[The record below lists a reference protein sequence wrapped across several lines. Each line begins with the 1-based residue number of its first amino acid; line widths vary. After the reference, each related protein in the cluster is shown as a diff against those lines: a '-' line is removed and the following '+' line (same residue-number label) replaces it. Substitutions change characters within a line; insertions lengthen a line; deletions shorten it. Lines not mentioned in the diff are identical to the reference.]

1 MQNRNHTRTKEEVLI
16 MERKT
21 WKVAVIG
28 CGSFAQLQYLPNISK
43 EANAETVAVVD
54 VNPEFTHAI
63 AEKYGIPNWYT
74 TVEELIEKCDF
85 DIAIDAASIQ
95 QHHAINMAVLG
106 AGKHL
111 ISQKPAAENVEEI
124 SEQIELAKKNHVKFV
139 CAPVHPLRYDLNMA
153 LQMIRDGVIGNAYY
167 AKCNMSHGG
176 PEYFQYRAA
185 DSSWFY
191 EPGAGALVDMGVHG
205 LQIVTAIFGPARR
218 VSCTAK
224 VTTPVRTI
232 RSGAFDGKK
241 IQTDKIPDQYIIT
254 LDFGDNKLA
263 LVDTGFAQ
271 KASKAPQ
278 LEIFGD
284 LGTISFTQPYM
295 SNPVPEVYIDSPE
308 KGIRGWIQPM
318 EGAKPPRK
326 LQSQCCVLWDL
337 IDAIEEDRAPV
348 LSGER
353 ARHLEE
359 IMCKIPEAIE
369 TGHPIELTTT
379 F

>member
-1 MQNRNHTRTKEEVLI
+1 M
-16 MERKT
+16 
-21 WKVAVIG
+21 
-28 CGSFAQLQYLPNISK
+28 
-43 EANAETVAVVD
+43 
-54 VNPEFTHAI
+54 
-63 AEKYGIPNWYT
+63 
-74 TVEELIEKCDF
+74 
-85 DIAIDAASIQ
+85 
-95 QHHAINMAVLG
+95 
-106 AGKHL
+106 
-111 ISQKPAAENVEEI
+111 
-124 SEQIELAKKNHVKFV
+124 
-139 CAPVHPLRYDLNMA
+139 
-153 LQMIRDGVIGNAYY
+153 
-167 AKCNMSHGG
+167 
-176 PEYFQYRAA
+176 
-185 DSSWFY
+185 
-191 EPGAGALVDMGVHG
+191 
-205 LQIVTAIFGPARR
+205 
-218 VSCTAK
+218 
-224 VTTPVRTI
+224 
-232 RSGAFDGKK
+232 
-241 IQTDKIPDQYIIT
+241 
-254 LDFGDNKLA
+254 
-263 LVDTGFAQ
+263 DTGFAQ